1 MSKFLRLVA
10 AIIMVMALQFTANAQ
25 SVSVNTT
32 GAVADPSAIL
42 DITSTAKG
50 MLIPRMDK
58 TQKNAITTPANG
70 LMVYQT
76 GPDSIG
82 FHYYDL
88 PNTQWVFI
96 NTSGFASD
104 STA

>member
-1 MSKFLRLVA
+1 MTKFLRFVFAVTVA
-10 AIIMVMALQFTANAQ
+10 ITLHFTAVSQ
-25 SVSVNTT
+25 SLSINTT
-32 GAVADPSAIL
+32 GATADPSAIL
-42 DITSTAKG
+42 DVTSTLKG

-58 TQKNAITTPANG
+58 TEKNAIATPANG
-70 LMVYQT
+70 LMVFQT

-96 NTSGFASD
+96 NTNGFATD
-104 STA
+104 TTA